1 MRKISITQALNELK
15 LYNEKILKAIE
26 KVNLVG
32 YAKKSFDKI
41 GVLTKDEFSANCKAD
56 YQSLTDIIANRNYIK
71 SAIVKSNAVT
81 EVKIGEKAMTV
92 AEAIERKASIQYDEL
107 LLDKMKAQYAAAT
120 SNVERENKRVDAK
133 VDELIATLVG
143 KDSQK
148 KLSEDDQRNVEI
160 PYRKAN
166 EYELVDPLNLN
177 DKIKKLEAE
186 IDDFKS
192 NVDTALS
199 ISNATTF
206 VEVDF

>member
-1 MRKISITQALNELK
+1 
-15 LYNEKILKAIE
+15 
-26 KVNLVG
+26 
-32 YAKKSFDKI
+32 
-41 GVLTKDEFSANCKAD
+41 
-56 YQSLTDIIANRNYIK
+56 
-71 SAIVKSNAVT
+71 
-81 EVKIGEKAMTV
+81 MTV
-92 AEAIERKASIQYDEL
+92 AEAIERKTSIQYDEL
-107 LLDKMKAQYAAAT
+107 LLDKMKNQYVAAT
-120 SNVERENKRVDAK
+120 SIVERENNRVDAQL
-133 VDELIATLVG
+133 DELIATLVG

>member
-26 KVNLVG
+26 KANFVG
-32 YAKKSFDKI
+32 YAKKSSENI
-41 GVLTKDEFSANCKAD
+41 GALTKDNFCENCKAD
-56 YQSLTDIIANRNYIK
+56 YQSLTDIIKNRNYIK

-81 EVKIGEKAMTV
+81 EVKIGKSVMTV
-92 AEAIERKASIQYDEL
+92 AEAIERKTSIQYDEL
-107 LLDKMKAQYAAAT
+107 LLDKMKAQYAAAL
-120 SNVERENKRVDAK
+120 SNVVIENKRVDTK
-133 VDELIATLVG
+133 INELITTLVG

-177 DKIKKLEAE
+177 EKIKYLEE
-186 IDDFKS
+186 SIDDFKT

-206 VEVDF
+206 VELDF

>member
-1 MRKISITQALNELK
+1 M
-15 LYNEKILKAIE
+15 
-26 KVNLVG
+26 G

-41 GVLTKDEFSANCKAD
+41 GALTKDEYQENCKSD
-56 YQSLTDIIANRNYIK
+56 YQSLTDIISNRNHIK
-71 SAIVKSNAVT
+71 SAIVKSNSVT
-81 EVKIGEKAMTV
+81 EVKIGETIMTV
-92 AEAIERKASIQYDEL
+92 AEAIERKTSIQYDEL
-107 LLDKMKAQYAAAT
+107 LLDKMKVQYAA
-120 SNVERENKRVDAK
+120 SNVERENKRVDAN
-133 VDELIATLVG
+133 VDQLIATLVG

-206 VEVDF
+206 VELDF

>member
-41 GVLTKDEFSANCKAD
+41 GVFTKDEFSANCKAD

-81 EVKIGEKAMTV
+81 EVKIGESVMTV
-92 AEAIERKASIQYDEL
+92 AEAIERKTSIQYDEL

-133 VDELIATLVG
+133 VDEL
-143 KDSQK
+143 
-148 KLSEDDQRNVEI
+148 
-160 PYRKAN
+160 
-166 EYELVDPLNLN
+166 
-177 DKIKKLEAE
+177 
-186 IDDFKS
+186 
-192 NVDTALS
+192 
-199 ISNATTF
+199 
-206 VEVDF
+206 